1 LTENSWLI
9 ILVQNNKLCRR
20 GKNSMAK
27 TSDIRNGMMI
37 EFKNGIY
44 KITEFLH
51 VNPGKGQ
58 AFVRTKMKNIKTG
71 KVLENTFKLS
81 EELIEVKVEKFK
93 KQYLYRDGDHLIFMD
108 NTSYEQMPI
117 EVEALE
123 DEIKFL
129 KEGMDVEMLLSEKGE
144 VMGIDLPITVIQ
156 VIAEAEPNVKG
167 NTAASSGKNAVT
179 ETGLAITVPFFVE
192 VGEKVKIDTRT
203 GAYMERA

>member
-1 LTENSWLI
+1 
-9 ILVQNNKLCRR
+9 
-20 GKNSMAK
+20 MAK

>member
-1 LTENSWLI
+1 
-9 ILVQNNKLCRR
+9 
-20 GKNSMAK
+20 MAK

-37 EFKNGIY
+37 EFKHGIY

-81 EELIEVKVEKFK
+81 DELIEIKVEKFK
-93 KQYLYRDGDHLIFMD
+93 KQYLYRDGDYLIFMD

-117 EVEALE
+117 PIESLE
-123 DEIKFL
+123 DEMKYL
-129 KEGMDVEMLLSEKGE
+129 MEGMDVDMLLSEKGE

-156 VIAEAEPNVKG
+156 TIAEAEPNVKG

-179 ETGLAITVPFFVE
+179 ETGLAIMVPFFVE
-192 VGEKVKIDTRT
+192 AGEKVKIDTRT
-203 GAYMERA
+203 GTYMERA

>member
-1 LTENSWLI
+1 
-9 ILVQNNKLCRR
+9 
-20 GKNSMAK
+20 MAK

-117 EVEALE
+117 DVEAIE
-123 DEIKFL
+123 DELKFL
-129 KEGMDVEMLLSEKGE
+129 KEGMDIEMLLSEKGE

-156 VIAEAEPNVKG
+156 EIAEAEPNVKG
-167 NTAASSGKNAVT
+167 KTAASSGKNAVT

-192 VGEKVKIDTRT
+192 AGDKVNIDTRT
-203 GAYMERA
+203 GSYIERA